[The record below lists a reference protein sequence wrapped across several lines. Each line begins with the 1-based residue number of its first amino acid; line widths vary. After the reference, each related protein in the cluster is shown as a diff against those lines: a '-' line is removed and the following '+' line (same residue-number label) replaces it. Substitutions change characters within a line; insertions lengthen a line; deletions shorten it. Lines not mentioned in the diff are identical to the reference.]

1 MLNSVKPVRSVIP
14 ALLLAMSTL
23 LPMTGAH
30 AETASETASAALPS
44 VKVVT
49 SKGPFVLQLRP
60 DAAPKTVENF
70 LEYVRDGFYDNTV
83 FHRVIPGFMIQG
95 GGFTNDLTRKP
106 TQDPI
111 VNEAKPTLK
120 NLRGSIAMARTSAPD
135 SATSQF
141 FINVVNNGF
150 LDAGVRGA
158 GYAVFGKVTEGMGVV
173 DAIAGVDTKN
183 ARGMADVPVD
193 PVIIESVSVL
203 EPAN

>member
-14 ALLLAMSTL
+14 ALILAMSAL
-23 LPMTGAH
+23 LPLGGAH
-30 AETASETASAALPS
+30 AETAAEATSDTLPS

-60 DAAPKTVENF
+60 DVAPKTVENF
-70 LEYVRDGFYDNTV
+70 LKYARGGFYDNTV

-95 GGFTNDLTRKP
+95 GGFTKDLTRKP

-141 FINVVNNGF
+141 FINLVNNGF

-183 ARGMADVPVD
+183 ARGMANVPVE

>member
-95 GGFTNDLTRKP
+95 GGFTSDLTRKP

-183 ARGMADVPVD
+183 ARGMANVPVE

>member
-95 GGFTNDLTRKP
+95 GGFTSDLTRKP

-183 ARGMADVPVD
+183 ARGMANVPVD

>member
-95 GGFTNDLTRKP
+95 GGFTSDLTRKP

-120 NLRGSIAMARTSAPD
+120 NLRGSIAMARTSSPD

>member
-23 LPMTGAH
+23 LPIAGAH

-95 GGFTNDLTRKP
+95 GGFTSDLTRKP

-120 NLRGSIAMARTSAPD
+120 NLRGSIAMARTSSPD

-183 ARGMADVPVD
+183 ARGMANVPVD

>member
-14 ALLLAMSTL
+14 ALILAMSTL
-23 LPMTGAH
+23 LPLGGAH
-30 AETASETASAALPS
+30 AETAAEAASDTLPS
-44 VKVVT
+44 VRVVT

-60 DAAPKTVENF
+60 DVAPKTVENF
-70 LEYVRDGFYDNTV
+70 LEYARGGFYNNTV

-95 GGFTNDLTRKP
+95 GGFTKDLTQKP

-111 VNEAKPTLK
+111 VNEAKQTLK

-183 ARGMADVPVD
+183 ARGMANVPVE

>member
-14 ALLLAMSTL
+14 ALILAMSAL
-23 LPMTGAH
+23 LPLGGAH
-30 AETASETASAALPS
+30 AETAAESTSDTLPS

-60 DAAPKTVENF
+60 DVAPKTVENF
-70 LEYVRDGFYDNTV
+70 LEYARGGFYDNTV

-95 GGFTNDLTRKP
+95 GGFTKDLTRKP

-183 ARGMADVPVD
+183 ARGMANVPVE

>member
-95 GGFTNDLTRKP
+95 GGFTSDLTRKP

-183 ARGMADVPVD
+183 ARGMANVPVN

>member
-49 SKGPFVLQLRP
+49 SKGPFVIQLRP

>member
-70 LEYVRDGFYDNTV
+70 LEYVREGFYDNTV

-95 GGFTNDLTRKP
+95 LSL
-106 TQDPI
+106 I
-111 VNEAKPTLK
+111 H
-120 NLRGSIAMARTSAPD
+120 I
-135 SATSQF
+135 
-141 FINVVNNGF
+141 
-150 LDAGVRGA
+150 
-158 GYAVFGKVTEGMGVV
+158 
-173 DAIAGVDTKN
+173 
-183 ARGMADVPVD
+183 
-193 PVIIESVSVL
+193 
-203 EPAN
+203 

>member
-49 SKGPFVLQLRP
+49 SKGPFVIQLRP

-141 FINVVNNGF
+141 FINLVNNGF

-183 ARGMADVPVD
+183 ARGMANVPVD